1 MPEDLK
7 IDRRTL
13 LKTAVSAGAAAA
25 APAVLAARPMRTPSA
40 GARFTTW

>member
-13 LKTAVSAGAAAA
+13 LKTAVSAGAQ
-25 APAVLAARPMRTPSA
+25 PLPHPPCSRPMRTPSA

>member
-13 LKTAVSAGAAAA
+13 LKTAVSAGAGAA
-25 APAVLAARPMRTPSA
+25 APPPPAVLPH
-40 GARFTTW
+40 

>member
-1 MPEDLK
+1 MSDDLK

-25 APAVLAARPMRTPSA
+25 APA

>member
-13 LKTAVSAGAAAA
+13 LKTAVSAGS
-25 APAVLAARPMRTPSA
+25 RPMRTPSA

>member
-13 LKTAVSAGAAAA
+13 LKTAVS
-25 APAVLAARPMRTPSA
+25 RPMRTPSA